1 MKLKRTSVII
11 LALVMMLTLSQA
23 AFAKNTAGVVLGYNN
38 GRFMALGEW
47 TTTTTSAS
55 ELLVAAGIVFGGG
68 SSIAIPAEVAW
79 RYDFYRLTLGNT
91 SLGYLA
97 FGAKVKANAYITF
110 GTGGDAAISAGL
122 GLYGNWFINPRW
134 SVGTNFTI
142 LNFEIMPVFHF
153 GVPLSNITNVTY
165 NISSSLALK
174 LEFGYNRFRVDK
186 NNYHVGLGAA
196 FTF

>member
-38 GRFMALGEW
+38 GKFMALGEW

-68 SSIAIPAEVAW
+68 SSIAIPAEIAW
-79 RYDFYRLTLGNT
+79 RYDFLRLTLGNT
-91 SLGYLA
+91 SLGYLT
-97 FGAKVKANAYITF
+97 FGAKVKANAYITL
-110 GTGGDAAISAGL
+110 GTGGGAAISAGL
-122 GLYGNWFINPRW
+122 GVYGNWFINPRW
-134 SVGTNFTI
+134 SVGTDFTI
-142 LNFEIMPVFHF
+142 LNFAIMPNFEF
-153 GVPLSNITNVTY
+153 KVPLSNITKVTY
-165 NISSSLALK
+165 NISSSMAVK
-174 LEFGYNRFRVDK
+174 LEFGYNRFQIAP
-186 NNYHVGLGAA
+186 NNYYVGLGAA